1 MFIFVLLLFLD
12 HENLSLFCIV
22 TIFRPRKLLHSMK
35 DETFKQGDHELTG
48 MQQLS
53 EQIVRY
59 DLDDLDVCWLQSINK
74 ERMGLG

>member
-1 MFIFVLLLFLD
+1 MLLFLD
-12 HENLSLFCIV
+12 QENLSLFYIV
-22 TIFRPRKLLHSMK
+22 IIFRPRKLLHSVK

-74 ERMGLG
+74 ERVGLG

>member
-1 MFIFVLLLFLD
+1 
-12 HENLSLFCIV
+12 
-22 TIFRPRKLLHSMK
+22 MK

-74 ERMGLG
+74 ERVGLG